1 MVVLHPNFSAFPHQN
16 KRMVHGEEVPL
27 FGHQAVRHQERLGL
41 MCDQAA
47 DEDAFGS
54 GDRPSDSI
62 WQVLSYR
69 QQHASIKNKWRIW
82 AVKVSLSSCLAT
94 RYRFIMD
101 FKQYR
106 NVSCREDTYYGF
118 TGES

>member
-54 GDRPSDSI
+54 GD
-62 WQVLSYR
+62 
-69 QQHASIKNKWRIW
+69 
-82 AVKVSLSSCLAT
+82 
-94 RYRFIMD
+94 
-101 FKQYR
+101 
-106 NVSCREDTYYGF
+106 
-118 TGES
+118 